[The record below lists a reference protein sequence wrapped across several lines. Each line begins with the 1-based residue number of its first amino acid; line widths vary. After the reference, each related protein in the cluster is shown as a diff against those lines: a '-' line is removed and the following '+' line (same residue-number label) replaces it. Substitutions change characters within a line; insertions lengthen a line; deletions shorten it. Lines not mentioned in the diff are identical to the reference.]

1 MFKKITCTIFLFTFI
16 HTCYAVDKIVIIGLF
31 KDKVI
36 IKLDGK
42 QRLMASGETSPEG
55 VTLISANSREA
66 VLEINGVRDHYNIGA
81 HIGSRFRGPTGQKTV
96 SIAADSQGM
105 YWVNGS
111 INDFQVKFIVDTG
124 STLISM
130 NKHQARRIGLDYKM
144 EGEKSLTSTA
154 SGMRLIFLGHGY
166 SWFPNRSRKPNPRP
180 ATSSTGAD
188 TPFPAQ
194 GRRRGEPARRL
205 CRHCGHIP
213 QQWLSKC

>member
-16 HTCYAVDKIVIIGLF
+16 YTCYAVDKIVIIGLF

-42 QRLMASGETSPEG
+42 QRLLASGETSPEG

-124 STLISM
+124 ATLISM

-144 EGEKSLTSTA
+144 EGKKSLTSTA
-154 SGMRLIFLGHGY
+154 SGLDKVYLIKLKKVKIGDIVLHDIMSAVHDSDFPEAVLLGNSFLGRVDLKREGGLMQLQ
-166 SWFPNRSRKPNPRP
+166 K
-180 ATSSTGAD
+180 
-188 TPFPAQ
+188 
-194 GRRRGEPARRL
+194 
-205 CRHCGHIP
+205 
-213 QQWLSKC
+213 K